1 MTNTDLSPDQRAVAL
16 ERQLADMRSE
26 RQYWNSKAVDLAALV
41 ERLER
46 QLAEARATLTSGEA
60 TLTRALGVIVEFG
73 DLNGFRNTTDADL
86 GQLVKAVA
94 VECSRTL
101 YSMRFALHDTGDPPR

>member
-26 RQYWNSKAVDLAALV
+26 RQYWNCKAVDLAALV

-101 YSMRFALHDTGDPPR
+101 DSMRFALDTGDPPR